1 MANPLTLKLIL
12 AGADKAV
19 AALKPLDAQSRATA
33 AGLKQSRDALKLLNN
48 QMAQVDGLRKQQSAL
63 TQQGNALK
71 VLRTNLD
78 SVTRT
83 YGANSAEAQK
93 MQGQVE
99 KATAAYDKQRH
110 ALVQLRTAATAGG
123 IGKLSADQARL
134 KTEIVSTNSA
144 IAQQKARLEA
154 LAHVSGRRA
163 ALRQGLD
170 QGRAT
175 AGHMAMAGAA
185 GLGTAYGVRRAVAE
199 PLHQVREYDTNIA
212 RIESLGLGKEE
223 SDRAIEYAKRMKTF
237 GTSMNDNLG
246 LMLDATTAFADVHHA
261 EMVAPTLAKMKFAN
275 KAMFGAEQGGENER
289 QFMDML
295 KVIEARNGLN
305 SKEDFVKQADMVQRV
320 ITATG
325 GRVDS
330 TQWLDFIK
338 RGGIA
343 AKGLS
348 SEAMYY
354 QMEPIVQIM
363 SGASAGVG
371 LRGAYQNLY
380 QGRTTKRAAQ
390 NLDKF
395 GLIGDKSKVKH
406 DKTGQTSSL
415 DPGALLGSDLFRINQ
430 FEWMEKV
437 LLPQLAKKGINDEK
451 GIVDAIGSIFSN
463 TSASGLFSQMYLMRD
478 QIHKNAK
485 LNAGAFGID
494 DLDTRARTTVSG
506 QEVDTMARFH
516 DAMRDAG
523 TALLPTYISLLNT
536 AASALQG
543 ITNFARENPVLA
555 SYIGK
560 AVLWVGLLAAG
571 FGALSLG
578 AAAMLGPFA
587 IVRYGLG
594 LFGLKVGGLLPML
607 KGLGSGAMWVG
618 RVLGSAFMIAGRAIL
633 FLGRALLMNPIGLL
647 VTGIAVAAY
656 LIYKYWGPIS
666 QFFGNLW
673 DGVKTK
679 FMAFW
684 QYAQDSPVSALAS
697 IGATIV
703 NWSPLGLF
711 YQAFAGV
718 MGWFGIELPAKFT
731 EFGSNIMRGLVDG
744 ITGMMGAVQDAI
756 TGAADSTLG
765 WFKEKLGI
773 RSPSRVF
780 IEAGSNIALG
790 AALGIDRTLPML
802 RAAALGMAG
811 ATTAAMPGMAGAG
824 GMPELSPMVFDTR
837 APLAASSARGAGS
850 ITVQGDTITIE
861 IKAAAG
867 ADANAL
873 ASAVRAELDRRD
885 AAKSAR
891 MRAAFIDY
899 DN

>member
-19 AALKPLDAQSRATA
+19 AALKPLDARSRATA

-48 QMAQVDGLRKQQSAL
+48 QMGQVDGLRKQQSAL
-63 TQQGNALK
+63 AQQGNALK
-71 VLRTNLD
+71 VLRANLD

-83 YGANSAEAQK
+83 YGANSAEAGK
-93 MQGQVE
+93 LQGQVD
-99 KATAAYDKQRH
+99 KATAAYNKQRQS
-110 ALVQLRTAATAGG
+110 LFQLRTAATASG
-123 IGKLSADQARL
+123 IGKLSVDQSRL
-134 KTEIVSTNSA
+134 KSEIDSTNGA

-154 LAHVSGRRA
+154 LANVSGRRA

-170 QGRAT
+170 RGRAT
-175 AGHMAMAGAA
+175 AGNMAMAGAGGIA
-185 GLGTAYGVRRAVAE
+185 TAYGVRRAVTE
-199 PLHQVREYDTNIA
+199 PLHQIRAYETNTA

-261 EMVAPTLAKMKFAN
+261 EMVMPTLAKMKFAN
-275 KAMFGAEQGGENER
+275 KAMFGAEKGEENEAK
-289 QFMDML
+289 FMDML

-305 SKEDFVKQADMVQRV
+305 SKEEFVKQADMVQRV

-330 TQWLDFIK
+330 TQWLDFVK

-354 QMEPIVQIM
+354 QMEPIVQIL

-415 DPGALLGSDLFRINQ
+415 DPGALLGSDLFRTNQ

-463 TSASGLFSQMYLMRD
+463 TSASGLFSQMFLMRD

-494 DLDTRARTTVSG
+494 QLDDRARKSLSG
-506 QEVDTMARFH
+506 QEEEALARFH
-516 DAMRDAG
+516 DTMREAG
-523 TALLPTYISLLNT
+523 DTLMPTYISLLHT
-536 AASALQG
+536 ASSALQG
-543 ITNFARENPVLA
+543 IANFAKENPVLA

-578 AAAMLGPFA
+578 AAALLGPFA

-594 LFGLKVGGLLPML
+594 LFGVKAAVLSPVLTLVTRT
-607 KGLGSGAMWVG
+607 LGFAASAVMW
-618 RVLGSAFMIAGRAIL
+618 
-633 FLGRALLMNPIGLL
+633 LGRALLMNPIGLA
-647 VTGIAVAAY
+647 VTGIATAAF
-656 LIYKYWGPIS
+656 LIYRYWGPIS
-666 QFFGNLW
+666 SFFGSVW

-679 FMAFW
+679 FTAFW
-684 QYAQDSPVSALAS
+684 QYAQNSPVAALAA
-697 IGATIV
+697 IGATIL

-790 AALGIDRTLPML
+790 AALGIDRALPML

-811 ATTAAMPGMAGAG
+811 ATTAAMPGLAGAG
-824 GMPELSPMVFDTR
+824 GLPELQPMVFDTR
-837 APLAASSARGAGS
+837 APLAASSSRAAGTF
-850 ITVQGDTITIE
+850 TVQGDTITIH
-861 IKAAAG
+861 ITAVAG
-867 ADANAL
+867 ADANGL
-873 ASAVRAELDRRD
+873 AAAVRAELDRRES
-885 AAKSAR
+885 AKNAR

>member
-48 QMAQVDGLRKQQSAL
+48 QMAQIDGMRKQQAAL
-63 TQQGNALK
+63 AQQGNALK

-83 YGANSAEAQK
+83 YGANSAEAGK
-93 MQGQVE
+93 LRGQID

-110 ALVQLRTAATAGG
+110 ALLQLRSAATASG
-123 IGKLSADQARL
+123 IGKLSVDQSRL
-134 KTEIVSTNSA
+134 KSEIESTNGA
-144 IAQQKARLEA
+144 IAQQKTRLES
-154 LAHVSGRRA
+154 LANVSGRRA
-163 ALRQGLD
+163 SLRQGLD
-170 QGRAT
+170 RGRAT
-175 AGHMAMAGAA
+175 AGHMAMAGAGGVA
-185 GLGTAYGVRRAVAE
+185 TAYGVRRAVTE
-199 PLHQVREYDTNIA
+199 PLHQIRDYETNTA

-261 EMVAPTLAKMKFAN
+261 EMVMPTLAKMKFAN
-275 KAMFGAEQGGENER
+275 KAMFGAEKGEENEAK
-289 QFMDML
+289 FMDML

-305 SKEDFVKQADMVQRV
+305 SKEEFVKQADMVQRV

-330 TQWLDFIK
+330 TQWLDFVK

-354 QMEPIVQIM
+354 QMEPIVQIL

-390 NLDKF
+390 NLEKF

-415 DPGALLGSDLFRINQ
+415 DPGALLGSDLFRTNQ

-437 LLPQLAKKGINDEK
+437 LLPQLAKKGITDEK
-451 GIVDAIGSIFSN
+451 GIVDAIGCIFSN
-463 TSASGLFSQMYLMRD
+463 TSASGLFSQMFLMRD

-494 DLDTRARTTVSG
+494 QLDDRARKSLSG
-506 QEVDTMARFH
+506 QEEEALARFH
-516 DAMRDAG
+516 DTMREAG
-523 TALLPTYISLLNT
+523 DTLMPTYIGLLHT
-536 AASALQG
+536 ASSALQG
-543 ITNFARENPVLA
+543 ITNFAKENPVLA

-578 AAAMLGPFA
+578 AAALLGPFA
-587 IVRYGLG
+587 VVRYGLG
-594 LFGLKVGGLLPML
+594 LFGIKAAVLSPVLTLVTRTIGFAA
-607 KGLGSGAMWVG
+607 SAVMW
-618 RVLGSAFMIAGRAIL
+618 
-633 FLGRALLMNPIGLL
+633 LGRALLMNPIGLA
-647 VTGIAVAAY
+647 VTAIATAAF
-656 LIYKYWGPIS
+656 LIYRYWGPIS
-666 QFFGNLW
+666 GFFSGMW
-673 DGVKTK
+673 DRVKAS
-679 FMAFW
+679 FAAFW
-684 QYAQDSPVSALAS
+684 QYLGGSVPAALGT
-697 IGATIV
+697 IGAAIL
-703 NWSPLGLF
+703 NWSPMGLF
-711 YQAFAGV
+711 YQAFATV
-718 MGWFGIELPAKFT
+718 MQWFGIELPAKFT
-731 EFGSNIMRGLVDG
+731 TFGTQMMQGLVNG
-744 ITGMMGAVQDAI
+744 ITGALGSVRDAI
-756 TGAADSTLG
+756 NGAADSTVG

-773 RSPSRVF
+773 HSPSRVF
-780 IEAGSNIALG
+780 MEAGGNIAQG
-790 AALGIDRTLPML
+790 AALGIDRALPML

-811 ATTAAMPGMAGAG
+811 ATTAAMPGMAGAAG
-824 GMPELSPMVFDTR
+824 VPALSPMVFDTR
-837 APLAASSARGAGS
+837 APLSSSGARAPVA
-850 ITVQGDTITIE
+850 ITVQGDTIAIHIT
-861 IKAAAG
+861 AAAG
-867 ADANAL
+867 TDAQAMANAI
-873 ASAVRAELDRRD
+873 RIELDRRD

-891 MRAAFIDY
+891 IRATFIDY